1 MTSIYIFI
9 KHHFK
14 TIWGLVERLN
24 GPLTGLRYPNLRK
37 KSEEALK
44 HVSFSPFVFS
54 LITKNDLEQLVEF
67 RHRQRQEYL
76 AYFDPHSF
84 DLITLGDMLANPAYV
99 MMKVTQ
105 ESDPEVI
112 IGYFFIRCFFIGKV
126 FHGLIVDEN
135 FKNHG
140 IGTEMWRVS
149 NDICDSLGLKMY
161 ATVSMHNQ
169 ASLNSAKKAT
179 DIIITENLANDYY
192 LIECKL
198 KAKK

>member
-9 KHHFK
+9 KHHLK
-14 TIWGLVERLN
+14 SVWGLVERLN
-24 GPLTGLRYPNLRK
+24 GPLTGIRYPYIRK
-37 KSEEALK
+37 KTEETLK

-54 LITKNDLEQLVEF
+54 LITQDDLEQLAEF

-84 DLITLGDMLANPAYV
+84 DLKTLGNMLANQAYV

-112 IGYFFIRCFFIGKV
+112 IGYFFMRCFFIGKV

-135 FKNHG
+135 FRNRG
-140 IGTEMWRVS
+140 IGTEMWRVT
-149 NDICDSLGLKMY
+149 NDICKSMRLKMY
-161 ATVSMHNQ
+161 ATVSMHNK

-179 DIIITENLANDYY
+179 DIIIAENLANDYY
-192 LIECKL
+192 LIECKP
-198 KAKK
+198 KSKK